1 MQTWRLMVGD
11 VREQL
16 ALLPEASVQC
26 VVTSPP
32 YWGLRDYGVEGQIGM
47 EERHTDY
54 VSALVDVFDQV
65 RRVLRND
72 GILWLNL
79 GDCYA
84 NDGKWGGE
92 TVGKQSYLPAN
103 DRKRVGREKR
113 VTGLKSKDLVG
124 IPWTVAFAL
133 RDAGWWLRRDIVWNK
148 PNPMPESVNDRP
160 SSAHEYIF
168 LLTKSP
174 TYYYDAG
181 AVKEP
186 FAESTLREI
195 DQDYEGLGI
204 KDYKSAGVQNP
215 SDVKRRIIEG
225 ARRKN
230 EQSGDRRRVGVNDW
244 DKRKML
250 REGTSQP
257 THSIAK
263 QDGRHDKFYDPAG
276 RNCRSVWTITT
287 QPYPDAHFATFP
299 EAIPERCIR
308 AGSRIGDTVMDPFA
322 GSGTTGEVALRLGR
336 SFIGIELN
344 PEYAELARKRIGG
357 AAPLFAEAVS

>member
-1 MQTWRLMVGD
+1 MLQTWRLLVGD

-54 VSALVDVFDQV
+54 VSALVDVFDHV

-72 GILWLNL
+72 GVLWLNL

-84 NDGKWGGE
+84 NDGKCGGE
-92 TVGKQSYLPAN
+92 TGGKQSYLPDS

-113 VTGLKSKDLVG
+113 ITMLKTKDLVG
-124 IPWTVAFAL
+124 IPWMVAFAL
-133 RDAGWWLRRDIVWNK
+133 RDSGWWLRMDNIWSK
-148 PNPMPESVNDRP
+148 PNPMPESVTDRTTR
-160 SSAHEYIF
+160 SHEYVF
-168 LLTKSP
+168 HLTKSAS
-174 TYYYDAG
+174 YYYDAE
-181 AVKEP
+181 AIKNPPAPSTIKE
-186 FAESTLREI
+186 
-195 DQDYEGLGI
+195 I
-204 KDYKSAGVQNP
+204 KQGYD
-215 SDVKRRIIEG
+215 
-225 ARRKN
+225 
-230 EQSGDRRRVGVNDW
+230 
-244 DKRKML
+244 
-250 REGTSQP
+250 GTSQKLFAG
-257 THSIAK
+257 TGAQDASAVKSRIVKRLRDK
-263 QDGRHDKFYDPAG
+263 QRGHGRRHNGFNDRWNDMTGAEQRALG
-276 RNCRSVWTITT
+276 SNARSVWTFAAAN
-287 QPYPDAHFATFP
+287 YPDAHFATFP
-299 EAIPERCIR
+299 ESLPERCIN
-308 AGSRIGDTVMDPFA
+308 AGSRVGDVVLDPFT